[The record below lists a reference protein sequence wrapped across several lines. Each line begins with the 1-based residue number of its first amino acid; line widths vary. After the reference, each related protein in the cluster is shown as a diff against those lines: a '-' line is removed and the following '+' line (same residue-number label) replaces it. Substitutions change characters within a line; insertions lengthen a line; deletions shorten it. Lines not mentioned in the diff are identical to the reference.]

1 MPFAAVIGSASGAVP
16 GSGAGPGSAPA
27 PLPGPA
33 QVSDSAPT
41 PAPRSQ
47 QRWRLAGRALTIAV
61 LVGKHALRWW
71 IGWLLL
77 CVAFAGKARR
87 QAWFGQVVLDLFREL
102 GATFVKVGQIMSTRP
117 DLIPDHLSRA
127 LEHLQDDVGPFGFD
141 ATTST
146 IEEDF
151 GRPYGEIFAE
161 LAPVPIA
168 SASVAQVHKA
178 RLPDGRLVAV
188 KIRRPNVVELCA
200 FDLAVMKRVAA
211 LLARWPSIAN
221 LAPVAMV
228 DEFGRAIA
236 AQLDFRIEATNNR
249 RFRANF
255 RDNPRVVFPALVEE
269 LCTARVLTMSFI
281 EGTKIL
287 AAGSARFDRP
297 RIARLGLQ
305 VLLKMIFEDG
315 FVHADLHP
323 GNIFITSDEKLALLD
338 LGLVGE
344 LDDHN
349 RQNFARFF
357 GAWAQR
363 DGDTMAKLMFE
374 MSASSER
381 PFDPD
386 AFERYRASIIDFVGK
401 YWGYRLGEV
410 QVGKVLLDLLR
421 ILRKHRVRVN
431 PTFTIVNIAIA
442 VTEGIGK
449 QLDPQLDLMAEALP
463 YFLAHPVD
471 GAGQRSAP

>member
-1 MPFAAVIGSASGAVP
+1 MPCMAL
-16 GSGAGPGSAPA
+16 
-27 PLPGPA
+27 PL
-33 QVSDSAPT
+33 DRR
-41 PAPRSQ
+41 PRSPL
-47 QRWRLAGRALTIAV
+47 RWRLVGRAVTIAL
-61 LVGKHALRWW
+61 LVAKHAVRFWVGW
-71 IGWLLL
+71 IALVVGMS
-77 CVAFAGKARR
+77 GRARR
-87 QAWFGQVVLDLFREL
+87 QAWLGQVVLDLFREL

-127 LEHLQDDVGPFGFD
+127 LEHLQDDVGPFAFD
-141 ATTST
+141 AA
-146 IEEDF
+146 IAIVEEDF
-151 GRPYGEIFAE
+151 ARPYTEIFAE

-188 KIRRPNVVELCA
+188 KIRRPNLVELCA
-200 FDLAVMKRVAA
+200 FDLAVMRKAAA
-211 LLARWPSIAN
+211 LVQRLPSIGN
-221 LAPVAMV
+221 LAPLAMV
-228 DEFGRAIA
+228 EEFGRAIA
-236 AQLDFRIEATNNR
+236 AQLDFKIEASNNR

-255 RDNPRVVFPALVEE
+255 AGNAQVVFPVMVEE
-269 LCTARVLTMSFI
+269 LCSERVLTMSFI

-287 AAGSARFDRP
+287 AATGARFDRGK
-297 RIARLGLQ
+297 IARLGLQ

-323 GNIFITSDEKLALLD
+323 GNILITPDEKLALLD

-344 LDDHN
+344 LDDPH
-349 RQNFARFF
+349 RRHFARFF
-357 GAWAQR
+357 AAWAQR
-363 DGDTMAKLMFE
+363 DGDTMAHLMYE
-374 MSASSER
+374 MSANSDAPAE
-381 PFDPD
+381 PE
-386 AFERYRASIIDFVGK
+386 AFERYRASIIDFVGR
-401 YWGYRLGEV
+401 YWGYRLGDV

-449 QLDPQLDLMAEALP
+449 QLDPELDLMAEALP

-471 GAGQRSAP
+471 GIRHRSTS